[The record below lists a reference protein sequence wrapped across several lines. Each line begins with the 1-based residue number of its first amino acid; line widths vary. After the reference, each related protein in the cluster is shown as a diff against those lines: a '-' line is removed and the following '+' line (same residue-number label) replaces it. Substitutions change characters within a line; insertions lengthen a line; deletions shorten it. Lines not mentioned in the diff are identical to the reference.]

1 MAITES
7 GLYVQNFVDM
17 MDATQLAFNYISD
30 AMNCALV
37 DNTATPNFTTNTAW
51 ADISA
56 AEITGTGYTAKGAV
70 LGTKTLTATGGAIN
84 FDAADAS
91 WTTATITARAA
102 VILDDTL
109 ASPLDALICLLN
121 FGSDITS
128 TAGTFTVQF
137 AAGGFIQIPHV

>member
-7 GLYVQNFVDM
+7 GMFVQNFVDM
-17 MDATQLAFNYISD
+17 FDATQLAFNYIGD

-56 AEITGTGYTAKGAV
+56 AEVSGTGYTAKGAV

-84 FDAADAS
+84 FDAADPS

-102 VILDDTL
+102 VILDDSLVT
-109 ASPLDALICLLN
+109 PLDAIICLLN
-121 FGSDITS
+121 FGSDIIS
-128 TAGTFTVQF
+128 TAGLFTVQY
-137 AAGGFIQIPHV
+137 ATGGFIQIPHV